1 MDMGA
6 SVLAK
11 LKEKSKKTGKPL
23 QLYLQLFC
31 QEEFLRRLSLSPYAD
46 NFVLKGGLLIY
57 TLSNFESRTTI
68 DIDFLLRQLPNSIEQ
83 IEKIV
88 DTILSV
94 NTENDFVVF
103 SSQNFVK
110 ISPQRRYNGVSF
122 QIIGHIK
129 NTKTPFNVDIGVGD
143 VIVPKSE
150 KRMMPVQLDMFT
162 APIIT
167 TYSLES
173 TIAEKFDA
181 LLQRLELTSR
191 MKDIYDIYFLSI
203 SFDFDGRQLQQALFE
218 TLQNRGTL
226 YERDGFDRIIL
237 LSQDNDIQVRWRQF
251 LRRLRLPE
259 LMLDDVLHAIDFFLR
274 PIWTAIITENE
285 FFGQWNADNK
295 NVDDC
300 NNIKHMNENRTWQS

>member
-6 SVLAK
+6 SVLVK
-11 LKEKSKKTGKPL
+11 LKEKSKETGKPL
-23 QLYLQLFC
+23 HLYLQLFC

-57 TLSNFESRTTI
+57 TLSNFESRATI
-68 DIDFLLRQLPNSIEQ
+68 DIDFLLRQLPNTIEQ

-88 DTILSV
+88 DIILSV
-94 NTENDFVVF
+94 NTGNDFITF
-103 SSQNFVK
+103 SSQGFEE

-122 QIIGHIK
+122 QLIGHIK

-143 VIVPKSE
+143 VIVPKPE
-150 KRMMPVQLDMFT
+150 KRMLPVQLDMFT

-191 MKDIYDIYFLSI
+191 MKDIYDIYYLSD
-203 SFDFDGRQLQQALFE
+203 SFNFDGRQLQQALFE

-237 LSQDNDIQVRWRQF
+237 LSKDSDIQIRWRQF
-251 LRRLRLPE
+251 LRRLRL
-259 LMLDDVLHAIDFFLR
+259 HGIDFFLR
-274 PIWTAIITENE
+274 PIWMAIISEDE
-285 FFGQWNADNK
+285 FFGQWNADK
-295 NVDDC
+295 Q
-300 NNIKHMNENRTWQS
+300 EWS